1 MRRRRGFTLVELLV
15 VIGIIAVLISILL
28 PALNAARE
36 QARRIQCLSNVR
48 QLTMAWILYANNN
61 KGRLCSSNTQSAF
74 SSTPNVWQA
83 NGAQFDFMLG
93 GIKPP
98 YPQVFWSW
106 VAAGAVSADVQHGM
120 LWQYL
125 KDEGVYH
132 CPDAQVFNTSTSYQ
146 INGMMAGPIGNP
158 VTLLNLSQV
167 RHPVSTFVFIE
178 SFDPNGWLVNSF
190 ETPLYPAR
198 LWPKF
203 EVPGQN
209 HLGGSAGTPI
219 SFADGHAIFWTYA
232 DPRTSQILK
241 NAVARGSDA
250 SGAPTP
256 TYLLPTLSGGAD
268 MFQLEA
274 WSGGPIP
281 PGFSQ

>member
-1 MRRRRGFTLVELLV
+1 MRRRQGFTLVELLV

-36 QARRIQCLSNVR
+36 QARRVQCLSNVR
-48 QLTMAWILYANNN
+48 QLTMAWLLYANNN
-61 KGRLCSSNTQSAF
+61 KGRLCSSNTQNAF
-74 SSTPNVWQA
+74 SATPNEWQA
-83 NGAQFDFMLG
+83 NGSNFAFTLG

-98 YPQVFWSW
+98 YPEVFWSW

-125 KDEGVYH
+125 KDERVYH
-132 CPDAQVFNTSTSYQ
+132 CVGATVFSSSTSFQ

-158 VTLLNLSQV
+158 VTFLNLSQV
-167 RHPVSTFVFIE
+167 RHPANTFVFIE

-219 SFADGHAIFWTYA
+219 SFADGHAIFWNYA
-232 DPRTSQILK
+232 DPRTAQILK
-241 NAVARGSDA
+241 TATPAALG
-250 SGAPTP
+250 GETGP
-256 TYLLPTLSGGAD
+256 TYLLPTLTGGSD
-268 MFQLEA
+268 MYQLEA